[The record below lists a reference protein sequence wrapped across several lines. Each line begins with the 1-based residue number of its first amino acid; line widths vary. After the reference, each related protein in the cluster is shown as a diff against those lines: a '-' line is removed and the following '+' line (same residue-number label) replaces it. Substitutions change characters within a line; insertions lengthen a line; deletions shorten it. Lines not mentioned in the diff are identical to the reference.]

1 MDVIAFTAVFIFVII
16 VLGVAI
22 AALLSS
28 TTGKRKEER
37 QTRYLASQPWD
48 AHSANGRGNR

>member
-1 MDVIAFTAVFIFVII
+1 MDVIVFTAVFIFVII

-22 AALLSS
+22 AALLSA
-28 TTGKRKEER
+28 TAGKRNEER
-37 QTRYLASQPWD
+37 QTRHLASQPWD

>member
-1 MDVIAFTAVFIFVII
+1 MDVIAFAGGFILVII
-16 VLGVAI
+16 VLGVGI

-28 TTGKRKEER
+28 AAGKRKEDQE
-37 QTRYLASQPWD
+37 TRHIASQPWD

>member
-37 QTRYLASQPWD
+37 QARYLASQPWD